1 MPFRRVRQAA
11 PLVAETGTE
20 SAKGVSRAHDE
31 RESEFMGGFAGL
43 LDVGRR
49 VRLDGLHSY
58 LVQFLDEEVTV
69 LRVHDRLDR
78 SSKHLN
84 FVPVKDAVLVQLHAA
99 VKGGLNTEREENALR
114 LLLGDDLLHEERSD
128 RQEVD
133 LVGHSLGGLHC
144 GDVRIDQDCLDALL
158 AQGLQS
164 L

>member
-1 MPFRRVRQAA
+1 
-11 PLVAETGTE
+11 
-20 SAKGVSRAHDE
+20 
-31 RESEFMGGFAGL
+31 MGGFAGL

-78 SSKHLN
+78 SPKHLN
-84 FVPVKDAVLVQLHAA
+84 FVLVKDAVLVQLHAA
-99 VKGGLNTEREENALR
+99 VKGGLTTEREENALR

-133 LVGHSLGGLHC
+133 LVGHTLGGLHC